1 MMWCFKVIL
10 LLVLLVIC
18 SRHLKNNVFNLSVR
32 KFLNYDSFGTDSA
45 FVTMVIMAKNSLSE
59 QFSLRW
65 NNFSSNLTSGFL
77 THLTENDLVDVT
89 LAVEGQLLQAHKL
102 VLSVCSPYF
111 KNIFKENP
119 CQHPVIILK
128 DIKYTEIESLLKFM
142 YQGEINIKQE
152 DLSTFLKVAQTLQI
166 RGLATDD
173 ASTTKLFSNCDNQ
186 QSTDSDTQNVAQT
199 YLSTVRKTSKDVE
212 MMDRRKR
219 SRDIT
224 KRSAKK
230 KRQDTLALS
239 ESTRDLSNEEADGDD
254 QEVLL
259 LMEKDMDESKEG
271 ISIAEDN
278 NKTENL
284 FEQSNAQTS
293 SGNPAQQADEPVIYR
308 LSARGRP
315 QLVHEGYVYNLT
327 SRSEGLNRSHY
338 RCAEQ
343 HRGCKGKCA
352 VIAERFMPTGVH
364 NHNHPPGYQSEHDYR
379 KKKGLDVDAS

>member
-1 MMWCFKVIL
+1 MI
-10 LLVLLVIC
+10 
-18 SRHLKNNVFNLSVR
+18 
-32 KFLNYDSFGTDSA
+32 
-45 FVTMVIMAKNSLSE
+45 IMAKNSLSE

-65 NNFSSNLTSGFL
+65 NNFSTNLTSGFL

-142 YQGEINIKQE
+142 YQGEINIRQE

-173 ASTTKLFSNCDNQ
+173 TSTTKLFSNCDNQ
-186 QSTDSDTQNVAQT
+186 PNTDSNTQSVAQS
-199 YLSTVRKTSKDVE
+199 YLSTIRKTSKDVE
-212 MMDRRKR
+212 MIDRRKR

-224 KRSAKK
+224 KKNAKR
-230 KRQDTLALS
+230 KRQDALTVS
-239 ESTRDLSNEEADGDD
+239 ESIHDLSNEEIDD
-254 QEVLL
+254 KQEVLL
-259 LMEKDMDESKEG
+259 LMNKESNESVQENEDVPTEQDNDNDNKEV
-271 ISIAEDN
+271 
-278 NKTENL
+278 L
-284 FEQSNAQTS
+284 FEQSSAQTS
-293 SGNPAQQADEPVIYR
+293 RENPVQQAVEPVIYR

-364 NHNHPPGYQSEHDYR
+364 DHNHPPGYQSEHDYR
-379 KKKGLDVDAS
+379 KKKGLDVDTP

>member
-1 MMWCFKVIL
+1 MA
-10 LLVLLVIC
+10 
-18 SRHLKNNVFNLSVR
+18 NNSP
-32 KFLNYDSFGTDSA
+32 
-45 FVTMVIMAKNSLSE
+45 SE

-77 THLTENDLVDVT
+77 NHFTENDLVDVT

-128 DIKYTEIESLLKFM
+128 DMKCNEIESLLKFM

-166 RGLATDD
+166 RGLTTEDTSSTNSFSSLD
-173 ASTTKLFSNCDNQ
+173 SQLNVDSNIQNIVQSSLSTTNKSF
-186 QSTDSDTQNVAQT
+186 
-199 YLSTVRKTSKDVE
+199 KDVE
-212 MMDRRKR
+212 IMDRKKR
-219 SRDIT
+219 TRDIT
-224 KRSAKK
+224 KKCVKK
-230 KRQDTLALS
+230 KKPDTS
-239 ESTRDLSNEEADGDD
+239 VISKNIEDLSDEKVDIHN

-259 LMEKDMDESKEG
+259 LMNKDINDTVKMEEETNISPVNNNDKMD
-271 ISIAEDN
+271 AEDSIN
-278 NKTENL
+278 ELTDVENARENL
-284 FEQSNAQTS
+284 
-293 SGNPAQQADEPVIYR
+293 AQQDVEPVIYR

-364 NHNHPPGYQSEHDYR
+364 DHNHPPGYQSEHDYR
-379 KKKGLDVDAS
+379 KKKGLDIDTPSTVNTLSL

>member
-1 MMWCFKVIL
+1 
-10 LLVLLVIC
+10 
-18 SRHLKNNVFNLSVR
+18 
-32 KFLNYDSFGTDSA
+32 
-45 FVTMVIMAKNSLSE
+45 MAKNSLSE

-65 NNFSSNLTSGFL
+65 NNFSNNLTSGFL
-77 THLTENDLVDVT
+77 SHLTENDLVDVT

-128 DIKYTEIESLLKFM
+128 DINYIEIESLLKFM
-142 YQGEINIKQE
+142 YQGEININQE

-166 RGLATDD
+166 RGLTTDTS
-173 ASTTKLFSNCDNQ
+173 STNSFPSCDSQLDIDSNIQNIA
-186 QSTDSDTQNVAQT
+186 QSN
-199 YLSTVRKTSKDVE
+199 LSTINKTSKDIE
-212 MMDRRKR
+212 MIDRRKR

-224 KRSAKK
+224 KKSYKRKK
-230 KRQDTLALS
+230 QDTSIIS
-239 ESTRDLSNEEADGDD
+239 ENTHDVSNENQDNGN
-254 QEVLL
+254 QEIRFLTSNTNNETNEIV
-259 LMEKDMDESKEG
+259 DEQENINIPTAKINDSNR
-271 ISIAEDN
+271 SEDN
-278 NKTENL
+278 TLPHFSLNV
-284 FEQSNAQTS
+284 
-293 SGNPAQQADEPVIYR
+293 EPVIYR

-364 NHNHPPGYQSEHDYR
+364 DHNHPPGYQSEHDYR
-379 KKKGLDVDAS
+379 KKKGLDLDAA

>member
-1 MMWCFKVIL
+1 
-10 LLVLLVIC
+10 
-18 SRHLKNNVFNLSVR
+18 
-32 KFLNYDSFGTDSA
+32 
-45 FVTMVIMAKNSLSE
+45 MANNSLSE

-77 THLTENDLVDVT
+77 NHFTENDLVDVT

-128 DIKYTEIESLLKFM
+128 DMKCNEIESLLKFM

-166 RGLATDD
+166 RGLTTEDTSSTKSFSSLD
-173 ASTTKLFSNCDNQ
+173 SQLNVDSNIQNIVQSNLSTTNKSF
-186 QSTDSDTQNVAQT
+186 
-199 YLSTVRKTSKDVE
+199 KDVE
-212 MMDRRKR
+212 IMDRKKR
-219 SRDIT
+219 TRDIT
-224 KRSAKK
+224 KKCVKK
-230 KRQDTLALS
+230 KKPDTS
-239 ESTRDLSNEEADGDD
+239 IISKNIEDLSDEKVDIHN

-259 LMEKDMDESKEG
+259 LMNKDMNDTVKMEEETN
-271 ISIAEDN
+271 ISPVNNNDKMDAEDSISELTDVEN
-278 NKTENL
+278 ATENL
-284 FEQSNAQTS
+284 
-293 SGNPAQQADEPVIYR
+293 AQQDVEPVIYR

-364 NHNHPPGYQSEHDYR
+364 DHNHPPGYQSEHDYR
-379 KKKGLDVDAS
+379 KKKGLDIDTPSTVNTLSL

>member
-1 MMWCFKVIL
+1 
-10 LLVLLVIC
+10 
-18 SRHLKNNVFNLSVR
+18 
-32 KFLNYDSFGTDSA
+32 
-45 FVTMVIMAKNSLSE
+45 MAKNSLSE

-65 NNFSSNLTSGFL
+65 NNFSTNLTSGFL

-142 YQGEINIKQE
+142 YQGEINIRQE

-173 ASTTKLFSNCDNQ
+173 TSTTKLFSNCDNQ
-186 QSTDSDTQNVAQT
+186 PNTDSNTQSVAQS
-199 YLSTVRKTSKDVE
+199 YLSTIRKTSKDVE
-212 MMDRRKR
+212 MIDRRKR

-224 KRSAKK
+224 KKNAKR
-230 KRQDTLALS
+230 KRQDALTVS
-239 ESTRDLSNEEADGDD
+239 ESIHDLSNEEIDD
-254 QEVLL
+254 KQEVLL
-259 LMEKDMDESKEG
+259 LMNKESNESVQENEDVPTEQDNDNDNKEV
-271 ISIAEDN
+271 
-278 NKTENL
+278 L
-284 FEQSNAQTS
+284 FEQSSAQTS
-293 SGNPAQQADEPVIYR
+293 RENPVQQAVEPVIYR

-364 NHNHPPGYQSEHDYR
+364 DHNHPPGYQSEHDYR
-379 KKKGLDVDAS
+379 KKKGLDVDTP

>member
-1 MMWCFKVIL
+1 
-10 LLVLLVIC
+10 
-18 SRHLKNNVFNLSVR
+18 
-32 KFLNYDSFGTDSA
+32 
-45 FVTMVIMAKNSLSE
+45 MVIMANTSLSE

-77 THLTENDLVDVT
+77 NHFTENDLVDVT
-89 LAVEGQLLQAHKL
+89 LAVEGQLLRAHKL

-142 YQGEINIKQE
+142 YQGEINIKKE

-173 ASTTKLFSNCDNQ
+173 ASATKLFSNCDNQ
-186 QSTDSDTQNVAQT
+186 LTTDPDTQNVAQSH
-199 YLSTVRKTSKDVE
+199 LSTVRDTSKDVE
-212 MMDRRKR
+212 MIVRRKR

-224 KRSAKK
+224 KKSAKR
-230 KRQDTLALS
+230 KRQDASALT
-239 ESTRDLSNEEADGDD
+239 ESSYDLSNEEADNDNK
-254 QEVLL
+254 EVLL
-259 LMEKDMDESKEG
+259 LVDEDMDESTEDV
-271 ISIAEDN
+271 SITEDN
-278 NKTENL
+278 GNVKTEDTDNVKTEDL
-284 FEQSNAQTS
+284 LEHPSAQTS
-293 SGNPAQQADEPVIYR
+293 SENPAQQDEPVIYR

-379 KKKGLDVDAS
+379 KKKGLDVDTP

>member
-1 MMWCFKVIL
+1 
-10 LLVLLVIC
+10 
-18 SRHLKNNVFNLSVR
+18 
-32 KFLNYDSFGTDSA
+32 
-45 FVTMVIMAKNSLSE
+45 MANTSLSE

-77 THLTENDLVDVT
+77 NHLTENDLVDVT

-128 DIKYTEIESLLKFM
+128 DIKYAEIESLLKFM
-142 YQGEINIKQE
+142 YQGEINIKKE

-173 ASTTKLFSNCDNQ
+173 ASATKLFSNCDNQ
-186 QSTDSDTQNVAQT
+186 PNTDSDTQNAAQS
-199 YLSTVRKTSKDVE
+199 YLSTVRDTSKDVE

-224 KRSAKK
+224 KKSAKR
-230 KRQDTLALS
+230 KRQDASALS
-239 ESTRDLSNEEADGDD
+239 ESSYDMSNEETDNDNK
-254 QEVLL
+254 EVLL
-259 LMEKDMDESKEG
+259 LDDNESTEDV
-271 ISIAEDN
+271 SIAEGNDN
-278 NKTENL
+278 IKTEDNDNVKTENL
-284 FEQSNAQTS
+284 LEQPSAQTS
-293 SGNPAQQADEPVIYR
+293 SESPAQQAVEPVIYR

-379 KKKGLDVDAS
+379 KKKGLDVDTP

>member
-1 MMWCFKVIL
+1 
-10 LLVLLVIC
+10 
-18 SRHLKNNVFNLSVR
+18 
-32 KFLNYDSFGTDSA
+32 
-45 FVTMVIMAKNSLSE
+45 MVKMANNSLSE

-77 THLTENDLVDVT
+77 NHLTENDLVDVT

-111 KNIFKENP
+111 KSIFKENP

-128 DIKYTEIESLLKFM
+128 DMKYTEIESLLKFM
-142 YQGEINIKQE
+142 YQGEININQE

-166 RGLATDD
+166 RGL
-173 ASTTKLFSNCDNQ
+173 TTEDTNSIKSFFGCDSQLHIDPNVQNIAQSNLN
-186 QSTDSDTQNVAQT
+186 
-199 YLSTVRKTSKDVE
+199 TVNKTSKDVE

-224 KRSAKK
+224 KRNIKRKK
-230 KRQDTLALS
+230 QDISLTS
-239 ESTRDLSNEEADGDD
+239 ESTHDTSNEAVDSGN
-254 QEVLL
+254 QEVML
-259 LMEKDMDESKEG
+259 LMNKDTVDEE
-271 ISIAEDN
+271 EDN
-278 NKTENL
+278 NILTTKTNEND
-284 FEQSNAQTS
+284 ENENATELAEIENS
-293 SGNPAQQADEPVIYR
+293 RGNPTQQDIEPVIYR

-364 NHNHPPGYQSEHDYR
+364 DHNHPPGYQSEHDYR
-379 KKKGLDVDAS
+379 KKKGFDADTP

>member
-1 MMWCFKVIL
+1 
-10 LLVLLVIC
+10 
-18 SRHLKNNVFNLSVR
+18 
-32 KFLNYDSFGTDSA
+32 
-45 FVTMVIMAKNSLSE
+45 MANNSLSE

-77 THLTENDLVDVT
+77 SHFTENDLVDVT

-128 DIKYTEIESLLKFM
+128 DMKYNEIESLLKFM

-166 RGLATDD
+166 RGLTTEDTSNTKSFSSCD
-173 ASTTKLFSNCDNQ
+173 SQLNVDPNTRNIVQSNLSTTNKS
-186 QSTDSDTQNVAQT
+186 
-199 YLSTVRKTSKDVE
+199 SKDVE
-212 MMDRRKR
+212 MIDRRKR
-219 SRDIT
+219 TRDIT
-224 KRSAKK
+224 KKCVKK
-230 KRQDTLALS
+230 KKQDTS
-239 ESTRDLSNEEADGDD
+239 IISKNIQDSSNENVDNHN

-259 LMEKDMDESKEG
+259 LMDKDTNDSIDEEEESN
-271 ISIAEDN
+271 ISIVKSNDKNDVEDSISEL
-278 NKTENL
+278 TDVENVG
-284 FEQSNAQTS
+284 ENA
-293 SGNPAQQADEPVIYR
+293 AQQDVEPVIYR

-364 NHNHPPGYQSEHDYR
+364 DHNHPPGYQSEHDYR
-379 KKKGLDVDAS
+379 KKKGLDIDAP

>member
-1 MMWCFKVIL
+1 
-10 LLVLLVIC
+10 
-18 SRHLKNNVFNLSVR
+18 
-32 KFLNYDSFGTDSA
+32 
-45 FVTMVIMAKNSLSE
+45 MAQNSLSE
-59 QFSLRW
+59 LFSLRW

-77 THLTENDLVDVT
+77 AHLTENDLVDVT

-128 DIKYTEIESLLKFM
+128 DIKKTEIESLLKFM

-173 ASTTKLFSNCDNQ
+173 ASTTKLFSNYDNQ

-199 YLSTVRKTSKDVE
+199 NLNTVRKFSKDVD
-212 MMDRRKR
+212 MLDRRKR
-219 SRDIT
+219 SHDTT
-224 KRSAKK
+224 KKSAKK
-230 KRQDTLALS
+230 KKQDALALS
-239 ESTRDLSNEEADGDD
+239 ESTHDFSSEDADDND

-259 LMEKDMDESKEG
+259 LMEKDVEESKES

-278 NKTENL
+278 NKTEDL
-284 FEQSNAQTS
+284 FEQNNAQTS

-379 KKKGLDVDAS
+379 KKKGLDVDAP

>member
-1 MMWCFKVIL
+1 
-10 LLVLLVIC
+10 
-18 SRHLKNNVFNLSVR
+18 
-32 KFLNYDSFGTDSA
+32 
-45 FVTMVIMAKNSLSE
+45 MAKNSLAE

-65 NNFSSNLTSGFL
+65 NNFSNNLTSGFL
-77 THLTENDLVDVT
+77 NHFTENDLVDVT

-111 KNIFKENP
+111 KNIFKN
-119 CQHPVIILK
+119 CFIGK
-128 DIKYTEIESLLKFM
+128 SLSASS
-142 YQGEINIKQE
+142 EININQE

-166 RGLATDD
+166 RGLTAEDT
-173 ASTTKLFSNCDNQ
+173 SNTKSFPNCDNQ
-186 QSTDSDTQNVAQT
+186 LDVDSNIQDIAQSNINTMNE
-199 YLSTVRKTSKDVE
+199 TSKDVE
-212 MMDRRKR
+212 MIDRRKR

-224 KRSAKK
+224 KKSTKRKK
-230 KRQDTLALS
+230 QDTS
-239 ESTRDLSNEEADGDD
+239 ITPENTHSVSNEEVNNDN
-254 QEVLL
+254 QEVLF
-259 LMEKDMDESKEG
+259 LMNQDTNDILNE
-271 ISIAEDN
+271 EDN
-278 NKTENL
+278 INIPTVKNNNDNSEDTTILTDVENSR
-284 FEQSNAQTS
+284 ENS
-293 SGNPAQQADEPVIYR
+293 AQQDVEPVIYR

-364 NHNHPPGYQSEHDYR
+364 DHNHPPGYQSEHDYK

>member
-1 MMWCFKVIL
+1 MKEA
-10 LLVLLVIC
+10 
-18 SRHLKNNVFNLSVR
+18 NV
-32 KFLNYDSFGTDSA
+32 K
-45 FVTMVIMAKNSLSE
+45 MAKTSLSE

-77 THLTENDLVDVT
+77 SHLTENDLVDVT

-128 DIKYTEIESLLKFM
+128 DMKYTEIESLLQFM

-166 RGLATDD
+166 RGLATEDTS
-173 ASTTKLFSNCDNQ
+173 STKTFSNCDNQ
-186 QSTDSDTQNVAQT
+186 LDIESNAQNIDHSHLNAINKI
-199 YLSTVRKTSKDVE
+199 YKDVE
-212 MMDRRKR
+212 MIERRKR
-219 SRDIT
+219 TRDT
-224 KRSAKK
+224 AGRSDKKK
-230 KRQDTLALS
+230 KRNTFTVS
-239 ESTRDLSNEEADGDD
+239 ENIHDLSNEEVDD
-254 QEVLL
+254 SNQKVQFLTN
-259 LMEKDMDESKEG
+259 KDTDDSTHEN
-271 ISIAEDN
+271 EDN
-278 NKTENL
+278 NIPVVKNYDNDQNRDSTEMND
-284 FEQSNAQTS
+284 AQTS
-293 SGNPAQQADEPVIYR
+293 KENPTQQAVEPVIYR

-327 SRSEGLNRSHY
+327 SRSEVLNRSHY

-364 NHNHPPGYQSEHDYR
+364 DHNHSPEYQSEHEYR
-379 KKKGLDVDAS
+379 RKKGLDVDTP